1 MLAFEIFAWI
11 IFIYGILSLIRD
23 LINEF
28 TYKKTNNNMKIY
40 ITLKNV
46 EENIEYFIREI
57 YNIKRK
63 NLFRNITVINLD
75 ENINSEVEN
84 KLKEEDL
91 NLKILDYKEL
101 VDIINNTN
109 YE

>member
-11 IFIYGILSLIRD
+11 IFIYGILSLVRD

-57 YNIKRK
+57 YSIKRK

-84 KLKEEDL
+84 KLKDEDL
-91 NLKILDYKEL
+91 NLKILSYKE
-101 VDIINNTN
+101 IINIIN
-109 YE
+109 E

>member
-1 MLAFEIFAWI
+1 MLALEIFAWI
-11 IFIYGILSLIRD
+11 IFVYGFLSITRD

-57 YNIKRK
+57 YSIKRK

-75 ENINSEVEN
+75 ENINTEVEN
-84 KLKEEDL
+84 KLREEDL
-91 NLKILDYKEL
+91 NLKIIDYKEL
-101 VDIINNTN
+101 VNIINKIN

>member
-1 MLAFEIFAWI
+1 MLAFEIFTWVV
-11 IFIYGILSLIRD
+11 FIYGLLSLVRD

-57 YNIKRK
+57 YSIKRK
-63 NLFRNITVINLD
+63 NLFRNITIINLD
-75 ENINSEVEN
+75 EKINAEVEK
-84 KLKEEDL
+84 KLREEDL

-101 VDIINNTN
+101 VDIIKNTN